1 MSNAKEVAWSQSQTI
16 TFVLHL
22 VMISIIKFVTNA
34 NANAMEFIH
43 LNDHP

>member
-34 NANAMEFIH
+34 NAMEFIH